1 MPEAVDTHTMNT
13 LLARPLDL
21 LGLQSLP
28 QVQAIAIHAASV
40 FGEAAWLEGCLLL
53 AEDAPVETHEALR
66 QRPPT
71 HFPEIHSVAMERAY
85 RAMPRDEA
93 RDLLCEIEQ
102 EAVDATL
109 MRDRC
114 DQFRRAPHLFVPG
127 ARPAAAVTFL
137 HRSHDLD
144 GWIQLS
150 DGEVLPW
157 LYAPGGVGHS
167 AVADAA
173 RYVAGALGVERAVI
187 VGTHVQAGVVLP
199 PELIFVCVVAP
210 IATHNSTGPEAA

>member
-53 AEDAPVETHEALR
+53 AADAPVETHEALR

-71 HFPEIHSVAMERAY
+71 HFPEIHAVAMERAFN
-85 RAMPRDEA
+85 AMPRDEA

-102 EAVDATL
+102 EAVDAVM

-114 DQFRRAPHLFVPG
+114 DQFRRAPGRFIPG
-127 ARPAAAVTFL
+127 SKPAVAVAFL

-144 GWIQLS
+144 GWIELA
-150 DGEVLPW
+150 DGQVLPW
-157 LYAPGGVGHS
+157 LYAPGGVSRS
-167 AVADAA
+167 AVAEAA
-173 RYVAGALGVERAVI
+173 RYVAGALGVERALV

-199 PELIFVCVVAP
+199 VEISFVCIVAP
-210 IATHNSTGPEAA
+210 TATRTPGPEAA

>member
-1 MPEAVDTHTMNT
+1 MPEAIDTDTMNT
-13 LLARPLDL
+13 LLARPLDMM
-21 LGLQSLP
+21 GLQSLP

-53 AEDAPVETHEALR
+53 AADATVETHEALR
-66 QRPPT
+66 SRPPT

-85 RAMPRDEA
+85 RAMPVSEA
-93 RDLLCEIEQ
+93 RDLMGEVQQ
-102 EAVDATL
+102 EAIDAVV
-109 MRDRC
+109 MRDHC
-114 DQFRRAPHLFVPG
+114 DMFRRAPGLFVPG
-127 ARPAAAVTFL
+127 ARPAAAVAFL

-150 DGEVLPW
+150 DGTVLPW
-157 LYAPGGVGHS
+157 LYAPGGVSRS

-173 RYVAGALGVERAVI
+173 RYVAGALGVERALV

-199 PELIFVCVVAP
+199 AELSFVCVVAP
-210 IATHNSTGPEAA
+210 TATRNPGPEAA